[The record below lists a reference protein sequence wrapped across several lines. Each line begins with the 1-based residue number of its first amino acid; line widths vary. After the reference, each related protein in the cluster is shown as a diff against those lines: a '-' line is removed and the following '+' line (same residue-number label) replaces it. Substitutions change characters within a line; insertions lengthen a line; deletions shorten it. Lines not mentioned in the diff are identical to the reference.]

1 MKPATK
7 IEIKPTEKGKF
18 LEQPHGQDVWRE
30 VILEDVA
37 SEITVGHV
45 GPMASEYVE
54 AGIPFLRSQNVQY
67 LRIETEDIKFITPA
81 FHKLLRKSS
90 LSPGDVVI
98 VRTGKPGTC
107 AVIPDWLPVAN
118 CSDLV
123 IVRCSSE
130 LDPHFLAYFVNSLAS
145 GHVAAHLVGA
155 VQQHF
160 NVESARKIRLNL
172 PPTYEQR
179 AVARFLR
186 ALDGK
191 IELNHLMNRTL
202 EAMGRAIFKHWF
214 TEFEFPNAD
223 GQPYRS
229 SSGKMVYNEGLGR
242 EIPKDW
248 RASRLGR
255 EVQIEL
261 GGTPDR
267 TRAEFWNGDIN
278 WINSGKVNEFRI
290 VEPSAMITRE
300 GLDSSATKLLVKGT
314 VVLAITGAT
323 LGQVSRLEIDSCA
336 NQSVIGIVENER
348 MSSEYLYF
356 WIKETIND
364 LVGWQTGGAQQH
376 INKGNVENSI
386 VLVPSERIMQE
397 YTGIARPIF
406 ERISS
411 LCVESL
417 NLARIRDLL
426 LPKLISGKL
435 RVPAEVR

>member
-1 MKPATK
+1 
-7 IEIKPTEKGKF
+7 
-18 LEQPHGQDVWRE
+18 
-30 VILEDVA
+30 
-37 SEITVGHV
+37 
-45 GPMASEYVE
+45 
-54 AGIPFLRSQNVQY
+54 
-67 LRIETEDIKFITPA
+67 
-81 FHKLLRKSS
+81 
-90 LSPGDVVI
+90 
-98 VRTGKPGTC
+98 
-107 AVIPDWLPVAN
+107 
-118 CSDLV
+118 
-123 IVRCSSE
+123 
-130 LDPHFLAYFVNSLAS
+130 
-145 GHVAAHLVGA
+145 
-155 VQQHF
+155 
-160 NVESARKIRLNL
+160 
-172 PPTYEQR
+172 
-179 AVARFLR
+179 
-186 ALDGK
+186 
-191 IELNHLMNRTL
+191 
-202 EAMGRAIFKHWF
+202 
-214 TEFEFPNAD
+214 
-223 GQPYRS
+223 
-229 SSGKMVYNEGLGR
+229 MVYNEGLGR

-248 RASRLGR
+248 RASRLGK

-417 NLARIRDLL
+417 SLARIRDLL